1 MDNEFPITLVI
12 LDRPY
17 KMKVT
22 AEEEETI
29 RKAVHRI
36 NQRAGEYKSIRL
48 QGHAGYSGNDERGN
62 VDKNNKTRGK
72 RPICEFKTDEQTRR
86 NRKRIGPGAIIR

>member
-29 RKAVHRI
+29 RKLCFPNV
-36 NQRAGEYKSIRL
+36 NL
-48 QGHAGYSGNDERGN
+48 QFATTI
-62 VDKNNKTRGK
+62 KKL
-72 RPICEFKTDEQTRR
+72 
-86 NRKRIGPGAIIR
+86 